1 MSEILPIKLL
11 TEEEASIFGA
21 LNVSLGK
28 LAQLG
33 LPVAPGIVVS
43 PPNLKLK
50 TVLEHFE
57 FKSKEV
63 FEQSLTLVK
72 KEINTIEIPPAL
84 LKEVGKHKKF
94 LVNGKIL
101 KSVKEL
107 WLLLLD
113 EWIEE
118 VRAKLWKEGFYKG
131 VTENLEPKA
140 VIFIKKIEGMGGAY
154 FDNFGDDTVISIQE
168 GKLHPNDLKK
178 LDELVKEANKKLFIP
193 HQYEWIMDGGVKL
206 VGIKPYTPANVILT
220 ISRPNEVKDI
230 YSSNPL
236 DHQNDK
242 KISSAVKVFL
252 DLSTGLVVE
261 KDVDGIYIASEKIFD
276 LNKPLDSFEDLVFR
290 LVESAATFPNNP
302 VLFKLADQQAV
313 TSGYKSEGMGKVR
326 GTQRLLHQKSLLEPM
341 LEAADFIRHKRNI
354 TNVHLVIPFVRTV
367 HEFLQIKRELAVK
380 KLMRKNSLQIW
391 MEIAI
396 PENIINLEDYVVSG
410 LDGMV
415 LNLDELISHLNG
427 FDHTLEELMVYKNE
441 ANGLLKFLE
450 DGLKLLHKS
459 KIPFIV
465 TGTLSLYPQVLE
477 FLVEKGV
484 EGIVVERYEA
494 SSIKDLLHQA
504 EKRLI
509 VRRSV

>member
-131 VTENLEPKA
+131 VAENLESKI
-140 VIFIKKIEGMGGAY
+140 VIFVKKLESKGWAY
-154 FDNFGDDTVISIQE
+154 FDNFADDTVISVEE
-168 GKLHPNDLKK
+168 GKPHPNDLKK

-193 HQYEWIMDGGVKL
+193 HQYEWIYDNSLKL
-206 VGIKPYTPANVILT
+206 VGVRPYTPLSIIPAKSEIQLPALG
-220 ISRPNEVKDI
+220 SENEIK
-230 YSSNPL
+230 
-236 DHQNDK
+236 
-242 KISSAVKVFL
+242 SAVKVFL
-252 DLSTGLVVE
+252 DLSEGLIVE
-261 KDVDGIYIASEKIFD
+261 KEVDGIYIASEKIFD

-290 LVESAATFPNNP
+290 LVESAATFPNHP

-326 GTQRLLHQKSLLEPM
+326 GTLRLLHQKSLLEPM
-341 LEAADFIRHKRNI
+341 LEVADYIRHKRNI

-367 HEFLQIKRELAVK
+367 HELLQIKRELAVK

-396 PENIINLEDYVVSG
+396 PENIINLEEYLVAG
-410 LDGMV
+410 LDGV
-415 LNLDELISHLNG
+415 ILNLDELVSFLNG
-427 FDHTLEELMVYKNE
+427 FDSTADEVAFYKNE
-441 ANGLLKFLE
+441 LSGLTTFLE

-459 KIPFIV
+459 KIPFIA
-465 TGTLSLYPQVLE
+465 TGSLCLYPQVLE

-484 EGIVVERYEA
+484 YGVIVERYEA
-494 SSIKDLLHQA
+494 HSAHDLLHQA

-509 VRRSV
+509 LRRST